1 MPNKEWPWARES
13 ESLQNAPI
21 DMDQG
26 QSALDVDTQA
36 LGAGTTEQSDDAK
49 LIQLIQQLASL
60 GIPMEQLR
68 GRTEQELVEMM
79 VYLSSQM
86 GSQQGGNQMDCRSRW
101 KSWITRW
108 WRQQFIFR
116 RIF

>member
-1 MPNKEWPWARES
+1 MFAASQGGRVRAQAG
-13 ESLQNAPI
+13 LYAGQ
-21 DMDQG
+21 DQG
-26 QSALDVDTQA
+26 IASLDQVTDPASLSPVEQPVDQGV
-36 LGAGTTEQSDDAK
+36 LDSGTTEQSDDAK

-86 GSQQGGNQMDCRSRW
+86 GSQQGGCLLYTSPSPRD
-101 KSWITRW
+101 
-108 WRQQFIFR
+108 
-116 RIF
+116 